1 MLVRL
6 LPILL
11 IAAVAALEVEDSP
24 DQDQAPLEV
33 ADDRPRGERADGELP
48 PQRRPRPRPGGSGF
62 GSFLSGLLG
71 SVTKTASVDSCPG
84 KCIHALASLIC
95 DEVLEEVECPTN
107 NMRCCVERSDGM
119 PPPPRENDS
128 GLGGLNLGLDMPPR
142 PKDDKSTSENKS
154 DDEGDDENDESA
166 DQEVETTTKKKKQ
179 KKRRKN
185 KKTSTTTTTTT
196 TTTTEPTTTTEKKK
210 KTKGT
215 TKKPKTTTEADDDE
229 DYSGDYENS
238 DTKNSNN
245 TSRLQQPIILILASV
260 LTFLQTLKY

>member
-1 MLVRL
+1 MG

-154 DDEGDDENDESA
+154 DDEDDESA